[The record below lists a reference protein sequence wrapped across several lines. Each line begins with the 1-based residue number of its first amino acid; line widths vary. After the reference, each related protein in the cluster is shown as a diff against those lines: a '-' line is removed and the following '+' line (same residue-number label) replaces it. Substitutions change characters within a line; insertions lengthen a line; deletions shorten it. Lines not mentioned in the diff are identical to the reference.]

1 MTDTPRM
8 TNQPDPDDEAWND
21 ILELERELAAEAAGE
36 PARVP
41 TMTTEQLVATLSH
54 NGLSAKVDLPA
65 RDWTVDEAHAEL
77 MKRGVTADHF
87 VSPDDPIEKRWY
99 PKK

>member
-36 PARVP
+36 PARSDRKA
-41 TMTTEQLVATLSH
+41 LVSEKMKTRSTL
-54 NGLSAKVDLPA
+54 DI
-65 RDWTVDEAHAEL
+65 AEISRERL
-77 MKRGVTADHF
+77 Y
-87 VSPDDPIEKRWY
+87 PEKG
-99 PKK
+99 K